1 MKSFYDKLFST
12 EGDILKEC
20 SVVWSAFRSI
30 IINGLYD
37 FVCRLKKYMTMDVL
51 REIIEEVAD
60 ITASATKMGVI
71 VDWMDEV
78 FGQIAL
84 KRKHLD
90 LLERTYS
97 LEEKLLELD
106 RQSDEIIQFLAE
118 IDAELVYNNFSLEK
132 GTNYPIWVLKE
143 RGLNFYIL
151 FFVIL

>member
-51 REIIEEVAD
+51 REIIEEVVD

-90 LLERTYS
+90 LLERT
-97 LEEKLLELD
+97 
-106 RQSDEIIQFLAE
+106 
-118 IDAELVYNNFSLEK
+118 
-132 GTNYPIWVLKE
+132 
-143 RGLNFYIL
+143 
-151 FFVIL
+151 